1 MRHIRWPDDHLSSRE
16 RATTERLER
25 EVDGLGLYAKNLE
38 LMQEPGVFKLC
49 LFELRGSE
57 GVRLMQLRGRVGK
70 PEPLAD
76 AHPPEQWLISAA
88 KKGLSICTGKGL
100 NSCLT

>member
-1 MRHIRWPDDHLSSRE
+1 MIICRE

-38 LMQEPGVFKLC
+38 LMQGPGVFK
-49 LFELRGSE
+49 FELRGSE
-57 GVRLMQLRGRVGK
+57 GARLMQLRGGVGK

-100 NSCLT
+100 NSCLTEDG